1 MNSLLECIAYTTSYG
16 GPFMCLIAFSYKVH
30 PSYPLIVVANRDEFY
45 DRPTAAAHFWEDE
58 PEILAGRDLRQ
69 QGSWMGLSKNGRF
82 AAITNYRDP
91 RLPETG
97 QLSRGEIVR
106 LFLTATESTDA
117 FIQSLR
123 SKRDLYGGFNVLLY
137 DGEDMH
143 HYNNIY
149 DEHSMIES
157 GIHGVSN
164 ATFNTPWPKVTA
176 AKTVL
181 ENTVE
186 EDAVEMNTL
195 ISLLANAE
203 IAQDEVLPNTGVG
216 IHLERSLSAQFVKLP
231 NYGTRCSTAIVF
243 KNNREIDFLERTYE
257 NGKFKFDRSYRINA
271 GE

>member
-1 MNSLLECIAYTTSYG
+1 
-16 GPFMCLIAFSYKVH
+16 MCLIAFSYKVH
-30 PSYPLIVVANRDEFY
+30 PAYPLIIVANRDEFY

-58 PEILAGRDLRQ
+58 PDILAGRDLRQ
-69 QGSWMGLSKNGRF
+69 QGSWMGLSKSGRF

-106 LFLTATESTDA
+106 LFLTSTESTDS

-149 DEHSMIES
+149 DEHRIVES

-164 ATFNTPWPKVTA
+164 ATFNTPWPKLETA
-176 AKTVL
+176 KHIL
-181 ENTVE
+181 EKATDKDTIEVNS
-186 EDAVEMNTL
+186 L
-195 ISLLANAE
+195 IPLLANDE

-216 IHLERSLSAQFVKLP
+216 IHLERSLSAQFVKIP
-231 NYGTRCSTAIVF
+231 NYGTRCSTAIVYH
-243 KNNREIDFLERTYE
+243 NNGEIDFLERTYE
-257 NGKFKFDRSYRINA
+257 NGDYKFDRSYHIDT
-271 GE
+271 EE

>member
-1 MNSLLECIAYTTSYG
+1 
-16 GPFMCLIAFSYKVH
+16 MCLIAFSYKVH
-30 PSYPLIVVANRDEFY
+30 PSYPLIIVANRDEFY

-69 QGSWMGLSKNGRF
+69 QGSWMGVSKNGRF

-106 LFLTATESTDA
+106 LFLTTTDSTDS

-123 SKRDLYGGFNVLLY
+123 AKRDLYGGFNVLLY
-137 DGEDMH
+137 DGKDMH

-149 DEHSMIES
+149 DEHRIVES

-164 ATFNTPWPKVTA
+164 ATFNTPWPKVNA
-176 AKTVL
+176 AKRVL
-181 ENTVE
+181 KNALDQDPIEV
-186 EDAVEMNTL
+186 NTL
-195 ISLLANAE
+195 VSLLANVE

-243 KNNREIDFLERTYE
+243 HNNEEIDFLERTYE
-257 NGKFKFDRSYRINA
+257 NGKFKFDRSYRIDA